1 MINLLHLSDLHFGY
15 DRDETARDQRREAL
29 DGLLKVLGRLEPEW
43 TPHIVVISG
52 DLAWQGR
59 ASGYTELG
67 DWLTTKLF
75 PATGLSAADCVICPG
90 NHDLDRKATRALV
103 KRTHDPQEADELLRP
118 EYLAD
123 GFARPFSLFVK
134 FAAEFG
140 IPAPQLHDAPN
151 YLAGMRESHGIRF
164 VCLNSAWFCRNS
176 QTDRGELWLGLPQL
190 QAMPPLSN
198 QGDYDKAPITVALV
212 HHPPDWLANQEIN
225 AYDRPNTYGYLAE
238 RVHVIL
244 SGHTHGTIEEPTR
257 YYGRASLFLGGA
269 SYDNQ
274 TYRNNFSVFRLDP
287 AERTIRRRPWEFDPR
302 KTKWEEKTEGK
313 YGLRGEK
320 LARGALSPERY
331 LAWLRGKT
339 QFIDLH
345 QLKVGPGETPP
356 PAIDALYIHLKTA
369 LRPLAAEDPAPRATP
384 ERAQPM
390 PLEEAL
396 RSRRLVIEGKPG
408 GGKTTF
414 VRWIAWMLC
423 RPTGPPS
430 DFPLQGLPLLVRISE
445 LDQYIAKTLDARAPG
460 DPAHDA
466 DARWIAHFLASQ
478 GWGLDEAFFR
488 EKLEAENTVLLLDG
502 LDEAASQTRREKIVQ
517 MFQTAAA
524 QCGCH
529 IVVTTRP
536 GAHEGRTTLAG
547 FEIATI
553 DDLDGPGIDGFLMQW
568 CRWLK
573 GGDEPAAQAYYA
585 ELHPAVAVPSIRL
598 LARNPLM
605 LTALAVLHLR
615 RHRLP
620 EQRAQLYEQI
630 MDWLAEQAV
639 ERSGQQWK
647 KEDLLARFGKLALAM
662 QEWKGGQKLQIG
674 VDTAAGLLTAKGE
687 SIDPV
692 RCFLEEAQRVS
703 GIVTLR
709 GGEIAFWHRSFQEY
723 LAARTLAGL
732 LDSRLWRRSPKFL
745 YSPEGRE
752 VLPLVAG
759 YMAASAR
766 ERLDALIER
775 LTSHAVSQKT
785 LERRAHAAG
794 VLGNMLAD
802 LAPTSYALSKASAQ
816 AYGALS
822 HAVMAIFEKGKAR
835 NIGLKTR
842 VAAAEALDQAR
853 QSRLRMPGDAN
864 YWVDFRGRKFTMRG
878 DPEAYR
884 SLPKRAVSLGTFS
897 IGKFP
902 VTVWEYGRYLDDTL
916 ASAPEDWDAQAIHPS
931 RPATSVT
938 WYDAKR
944 YCEWASRRWDIRCG
958 LPSDEQWEFAA
969 RGAEGRIYPWGGVDP
984 EPDEHRANFNRMVR
998 EPTPVGMFPEGST
1011 PEGVADMAGN
1021 VWEWTRSDFEDGH
1034 KSVRGASFSLAA
1046 ADLRAACRYWYVP
1059 GYTNYY
1065 IGFRCVRE

>member
-15 DRDETARDQRREAL
+15 DSDETARDQRGEAL
-29 DGLLKVLGRLEPEW
+29 DGLLNVLGRLEPEW

-52 DLAWQGR
+52 DLAWRGR
-59 ASGYTELG
+59 ASGYTELA
-67 DWLTTKLF
+67 DWLTRKLL
-75 PATGLSAADCVICPG
+75 PATGLSAADCVVCPG
-90 NHDLDRKATRALV
+90 NHDLDRNATRALV

-123 GFARPFSLFVK
+123 GFARPFGLFVK

-140 IPAPQLHDAPN
+140 IPAPQLHGAPN
-151 YLAGMRESHGIRF
+151 YLAGMREMRGIRF

-198 QGDYDKAPITVALV
+198 QADYDKAPVTVALV

-225 AYDRPNTYGYLAE
+225 AYERPNTYGYLAE

-244 SGHTHGTIEEPTR
+244 SGHTHGAIEEPTR

-274 TYRNNFSVFRLDP
+274 AYRNNFSLFQIDP
-287 AERTIRRRPWEFDPR
+287 AARTTRRRPWEFDPR
-302 KTKWEEKTEGK
+302 KTRWEAKTEGT
-313 YGLRGEK
+313 YRLRAEERP
-320 LARGALSPERY
+320 RGARSPERY
-331 LAWLRGKT
+331 LAWLRDKT

-356 PAIDALYIHLKTA
+356 PAIDALYIQLKTLLHPPA
-369 LRPLAAEDPAPRATP
+369 GEDPAARAGM
-384 ERAQPM
+384 ERAQPV

-430 DFPLQGLPLLVRISE
+430 DFPLQGFPLLVRISE
-445 LDQYIAKTLDARAPG
+445 LDQHIAKTLEARDPG
-460 DPAHDA
+460 DPAHDTE
-466 DARWIAHFLASQ
+466 ARWIAHFLASQ

-488 EKLEAENTVLLLDG
+488 EKLEVDNTVLLLDG

-517 MFQTAAA
+517 MFQTTAA

-547 FEIATI
+547 FAIATI
-553 DDLDGPGIDGFLMQW
+553 DDLDGPGIDRFLTRW
-568 CRWLK
+568 CMWLK
-573 GGDEPAAQAYYA
+573 RGDEQAAQTYYA

-639 ERSGQQWK
+639 ERSERQWK
-647 KEDLLARFGKLALAM
+647 KEDLLARFGALALAM

-674 VDTAAGLLTAKGE
+674 IDTAAGLLTPNGE
-687 SIDPV
+687 SIEPV

-732 LDSRLWRRSPKFL
+732 LDRKLWRRAPKFL

-752 VLPLVAG
+752 VLPLLAG

-766 ERLDALIER
+766 ERLDVLIEQ
-775 LTSHAVSQKT
+775 LTRHAVSQKT
-785 LERRAHAAG
+785 LERQAHAAG

-802 LAPTSYALSKASAQ
+802 LAPTSYTPSKASVQ
-816 AYGALS
+816 SYGALS
-822 HAVMAIFEKGKAR
+822 HAVSAIFEKGRAR

-853 QSRLRMPGDAN
+853 QSRLYTPGDAN
-864 YWVDFRGRKFTMRG
+864 YWVDFRGGKFTIGG
-878 DPEAYR
+878 DPEAYQ
-884 SLPKRAVSLGTFS
+884 SLPRKTVSLGTFRM
-897 IGKFP
+897 GRFP
-902 VTVWEYGRYLDDTL
+902 VTVWEYGKYLDETD
-916 ASAPEDWDAQAIHPS
+916 ANPPDDWEGQTVHPS
-931 RPATSVT
+931 WPVTSVT
-938 WYDAKR
+938 WYDAQH
-944 YCEWASRRWDIRCG
+944 YCEWGSRRWDIRCR
-958 LPSDEQWEFAA
+958 LPSEEQWEYAA
-969 RGAEGRIYPWGGVDP
+969 RGAEGRIYPWGPVDQ
-984 EPDEHRANFNRMVR
+984 EPDEHRANFNMMVG
-998 EPTPVGMFPEGST
+998 EPTPVGMFPEGDT

-1021 VWEWTRSDFEDGH
+1021 VWEWTRSDFEEGR
-1034 KSVRGASFSLAA
+1034 KAVGGASFVNEARY
-1046 ADLRAACRYWYVP
+1046 LRASSRFGRVP
-1059 GYTNYY
+1059 GIRYS
-1065 IGFRCVRE
+1065 IFGFRCVRE